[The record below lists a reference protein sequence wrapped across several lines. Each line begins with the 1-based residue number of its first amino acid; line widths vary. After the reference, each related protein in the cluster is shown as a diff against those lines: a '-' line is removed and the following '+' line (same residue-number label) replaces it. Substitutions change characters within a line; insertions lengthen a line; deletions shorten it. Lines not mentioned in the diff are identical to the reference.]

1 MLYLHLQK
9 KQIDISK
16 YKSFLFVFYAVFP
29 LGTLLWLSAYLFY
42 SNNFEKPSLAIAV
55 FAAFAKSYWGILGAV
70 MSIGFLAGVG
80 GIVRKIF
87 YLPIFQT
94 LGRLTYCIYLV
105 HMCVLRFLNGA
116 NTMLP
121 NVSVP
126 TIVSH
131 HLILD
136 KKMQNIETFFLPLDP
151 DISCRI
157 LYKCLSLDCSL
168 HHAGISFYSPLER
181 VCWNQTK
188 SRNGKQ

>member
-1 MLYLHLQK
+1 MNSERKFIYDSKSDAFFSFYIPAHTNAGNYFAGLAIAMLYLHLQK

-29 LGTLLWLSAYLFY
+29 LGTLLWLSAFLFY

-80 GIVRKIF
+80 GVVRKIF

-131 HLILD
+131 HL
-136 KKMQNIETFFLPLDP
+136 F
-151 DISCRI
+151 
-157 LYKCLSLDCSL
+157 
-168 HHAGISFYSPLER
+168 
-181 VCWNQTK
+181 
-188 SRNGKQ
+188 